1 MASEKALVAKVTRE
15 ADDEGGLQEGDGRR
29 EWWAVDDGGG
39 IWTVDD
45 GKNDGKLMMGTD
57 NRNR

>member
-15 ADDEGGLQEGDGRR
+15 ADDEGGLQEGDDRR
-29 EWWAVDDGGG
+29 GWWAADDGGG

-45 GKNDGKLMMGTD
+45 DRNDGKLMMETD
-57 NRNR
+57 NGNR